1 MIEGHNIVANK
12 VKVMLISSRLY
23 RFIVKQPQIKS
34 IKQLFDTIDEM
45 SSWLKMSRL
54 LTSYNESI

>member
-23 RFIVKQPQIKS
+23 RFIVKQPQSKS

-54 LTSYNESI
+54 LTSYSESI